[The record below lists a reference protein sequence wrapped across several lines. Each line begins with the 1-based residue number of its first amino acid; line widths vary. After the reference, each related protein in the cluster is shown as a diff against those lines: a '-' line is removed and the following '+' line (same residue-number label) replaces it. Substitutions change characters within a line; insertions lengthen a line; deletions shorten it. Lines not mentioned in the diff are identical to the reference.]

1 MNQDIKEGIEIVH
14 AIPSHEAFVYASW
27 INNFATNSWLA
38 GAIKRRQ
45 FFKMHHAVIERILKR
60 PTTVCLV
67 ATMKE
72 DQDVAFGFLVAE
84 RAQEEAPTVHFCF
97 VKEDFRKM
105 GIGRLLV
112 QALDWDLNKCFYTH
126 SVNDIN
132 WCLSKFPG
140 LKFYPY
146 LA

>member
-1 MNQDIKEGIEIVH
+1 MNQELKDGIEIVH
-14 AIPSHEAFVYASW
+14 AMPSHEAFIYANWLNTCSY
-27 INNFATNSWLA
+27 NSSFAIP
-38 GAIKRRQ
+38 IKRRQ
-45 FFKMHHAVIERILKR
+45 FFTLHHAVITRILKR
-60 PTTVCLV
+60 PEAMCLV
-67 ATMKE
+67 ATMKG

-84 RAQEEAPTVHFCF
+84 RTQVEAPTVHFCF
-97 VKEDFRKM
+97 VKMDFRRM
-105 GIGRLLV
+105 GIAKLLL

-140 LKFYPY
+140 MKFYPY